1 MTEEVI
7 VKIDYLILGP
17 YVTNTY
23 IVHDPNTHEG
33 VIIDPS
39 FDPDS
44 IIHAID
50 KLKVNVKGIFITHG
64 HLDHMAGLNSV
75 RAYCKDAKVYID
87 KRDKE
92 YLSDPYKNLSYGFPD
107 KVICQDADEWVK
119 HGDIINIGPF
129 EFHII
134 NTSGHTPGGISIYMP
149 KEKVV
154 FTGDALFKETIGRTD
169 FPGGNMEELLSNIK
183 NNLFTLPDD
192 VMVLSGHG
200 EPTSIGHE
208 KVMNPFLAGV

>member
-1 MTEEVI
+1 
-7 VKIDYLILGP
+7 
-17 YVTNTY
+17 
-23 IVHDPNTHEG
+23 
-33 VIIDPS
+33 
-39 FDPDS
+39 
-44 IIHAID
+44 
-50 KLKVNVKGIFITHG
+50 
-64 HLDHMAGLNSV
+64 
-75 RAYCKDAKVYID
+75 
-87 KRDKE
+87 
-92 YLSDPYKNLSYGFPD
+92 
-107 KVICQDADEWVK
+107 
-119 HGDIINIGPF
+119 
-129 EFHII
+129 
-134 NTSGHTPGGISIYMP
+134 MP